1 MELRLAAH
9 FSQDKTLCMV
19 YKTGGDIHDAT
30 AKAVGCERRQAKV
43 INFGIL
49 YGIGVKALAKNLN
62 TTYDDARKYIKGYF
76 DTYPGVRIFMH
87 QTKRQAVTQGYVKL
101 YGGRHRNIKRSFE
114 KKTDWEKEGELRSL
128 SNAVIQGSGA
138 MIIKEAMVELG
149 KQLSKFPQNSVK
161 IIAQIHDELII
172 ECDEILVS
180 EVKNIVKD
188 ALLKPTLGLS
198 VPFEVDVKIG
208 KNWEE
213 IH

>member
-1 MELRLAAH
+1 
-9 FSQDKTLCMV
+9 
-19 YKTGGDIHDAT
+19 
-30 AKAVGCERRQAKV
+30 
-43 INFGIL
+43 
-49 YGIGVKALAKNLN
+49 
-62 TTYDDARKYIKGYF
+62 
-76 DTYPGVRIFMH
+76 
-87 QTKRQAVTQGYVKL
+87 
-101 YGGRHRNIKRSFE
+101 
-114 KKTDWEKEGELRSL
+114 
-128 SNAVIQGSGA
+128 